1 MIPCPVCGR
10 EIKILTATY
19 DTPYFGKILITTI
32 NCECGFKHADS
43 FIAEIKDPLRVVV
56 EINENTLFSKVIRS
70 TSGTVRIPELGL
82 SLEPGPASQA
92 FITNIEGIL
101 MRFEDIVEVAKR
113 WNRDDSEKVER
124 CEYILSKLRAARE
137 GKETLTLIIE
147 DQFGNST
154 IISDEALME
163 KMSEEEASKLKTGL
177 TIIDIAGDEILKEL
191 YES

>member
-1 MIPCPVCGR
+1 MIPCPACGR

-19 DTPYFGKILITTI
+19 DTPYFGRILITTI

-82 SLEPGPASQA
+82 TLEPGPASQA

-101 MRFEDIVEVAKR
+101 MRFEDIVEVAKK
-113 WNRDDSEKVER
+113 WNSDDSEKVER

-147 DQFGNST
+147 DPFGNST
-154 IISDEALME
+154 VISDKAFME

-177 TIIDIAGDEILKEL
+177 TIIDIAGDEILNEL